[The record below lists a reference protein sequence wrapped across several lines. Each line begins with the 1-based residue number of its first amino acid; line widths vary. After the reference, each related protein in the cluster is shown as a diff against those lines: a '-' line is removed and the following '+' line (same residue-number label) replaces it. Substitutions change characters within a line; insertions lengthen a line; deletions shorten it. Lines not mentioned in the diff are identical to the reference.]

1 MQGDKQGWSR
11 EEITEGLLEIKK
23 RDIKSLI

>member
-11 EEITEGLLEIKK
+11 EEITERLMEIKK